1 MGSAAGS
8 LPGQRDVALA
18 GCILALQH
26 AAMLE
31 RVVTMA
37 SPVPWPPDSGQPPD
51 FSTMPT
57 HPPADLRLHVACAV
71 ASQGATELAQPYQA
85 AIVAGSASRPGRSR
99 IDGADEPARRPTGSA
114 QLIAPTLLTEPR
126 GWLTPAMECHGPAD
140 VG

>member
-1 MGSAAGS
+1 
-8 LPGQRDVALA
+8 
-18 GCILALQH
+18 
-26 AAMLE
+26 MLE

-85 AIVAGSASRPGRSR
+85 AIVALLDGISEASG
-99 IDGADEPARRPTGSA
+99 G
-114 QLIAPTLLTEPR
+114 QCIAPRPEPDR
-126 GWLTPAMECHGPAD
+126 WCGRARAAAD
-140 VG
+140 WFCAAHSAHIAD